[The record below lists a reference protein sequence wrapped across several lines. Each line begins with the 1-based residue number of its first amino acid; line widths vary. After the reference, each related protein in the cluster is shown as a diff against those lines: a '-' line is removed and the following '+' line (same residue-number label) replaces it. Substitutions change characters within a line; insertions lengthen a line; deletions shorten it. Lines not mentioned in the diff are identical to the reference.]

1 MDRQERDGWTDR
13 EPPRAAHSTRGQRV
27 ALLDADNFSSWNELW
42 MLPKTGG
49 GVQGW
54 GAASTALPVSQQRQ
68 LSAHRAICKWCKAA
82 FHSSPQL
89 LNGLRFTARAFALEN
104 GRVNEGG
111 GGGEGGVQPN
121 TPIPR
126 CHRRARGRSPPWGD
140 PFSCPEMGRKRCT
153 HSRPAVSTVPCSAP
167 APLFPLF
174 PQKLGMSAP

>member
-111 GGGEGGVQPN
+111 GGGGGGSTKHAHPTMPSQSTGPFPTMGGPLLLPRDGEEALHPQPAGSEH
-121 TPIPR
+121 
-126 CHRRARGRSPPWGD
+126 CAMLSPSP
-140 PFSCPEMGRKRCT
+140 T
-153 HSRPAVSTVPCSAP
+153 
-167 APLFPLF
+167 LF

>member
-13 EPPRAAHSTRGQRV
+13 EPPRAAHSTQGQRV
-27 ALLDADNFSSWNELW
+27 ALLDAENFSSWNELW
-42 MLPKTGG
+42 MLPKTG

-68 LSAHRAICKWCKAA
+68 LSAHQAICKWCKAA

-111 GGGEGGVQPN
+111 EGGGGGFNQTRPSHDAIAEHGAVPHHGG
-121 TPIPR
+121 TP
-126 CHRRARGRSPPWGD
+126 S
-140 PFSCPEMGRKRCT
+140 
-153 HSRPAVSTVPCSAP
+153 P
-167 APLFPLF
+167 APRW
-174 PQKLGMSAP
+174 GGSAAPTAGRQ

>member
-1 MDRQERDGWTDR
+1 MPLTALGGSGWPCWMQTT
-13 EPPRAAHSTRGQRV
+13 SVLGMNFGCCQRR
-27 ALLDADNFSSWNELW
+27 
-42 MLPKTGG
+42 G

-111 GGGEGGVQPN
+111 GGGGGGSTKHAHPTMPSQSTGPFPTMGGPLLLPRDGEEVLHPQPAGSEH
-121 TPIPR
+121 
-126 CHRRARGRSPPWGD
+126 CAMLSPSP
-140 PFSCPEMGRKRCT
+140 T
-153 HSRPAVSTVPCSAP
+153 
-167 APLFPLF
+167 LF

>member
-1 MDRQERDGWTDR
+1 MPLTALGGSGWPCWMQTT
-13 EPPRAAHSTRGQRV
+13 SVLGMNFGCCQRR
-27 ALLDADNFSSWNELW
+27 
-42 MLPKTGG
+42 G

-111 GGGEGGVQPN
+111 GGGEGRVQPN

-167 APLFPLF
+167 APLFSPRNWECR
-174 PQKLGMSAP
+174 PRDSP